1 MLLFLRLD
9 ATYQPKHPAAWE
21 RTGPNRLKAA
31 KLPEP
36 QSFILLNLFTSTQ
49 VCQEKFSR
57 LMTRNLT
64 GAQQKLSN
72 GVISCRIWL
81 FTHLRTTEIRNR
93 LFAVLQVFAPENA
106 VFSPFQAQK
115 RRYSAVLFLR
125 TPSFHSMLSAPHRH
139 RLPKPARHDR
149 ELFRNR
155 VHVVENRNRPKTA
168 FLGFTCF
175 PAEKRAFSP
184 FASPKTQI
192 SGSTLFARRSIECAR
207 MTACACTGRPAR
219 SCPSNPRLRREAA
232 VLSASAHV
240 TNRIVHVFK
249 NEVIRNSK
257 NRVFAHF
264 QP

>member
-1 MLLFLRLD
+1 MLLYLRLD
-9 ATYQPKHPAAWE
+9 ATFQPKHPAAWA
-21 RTGPNRLKAA
+21 RTGRNHLKTAN
-31 KLPEP
+31 LPEP
-36 QSFILLNLFTSTQ
+36 QSFILQNLFTSTQ
-49 VCQEKFSR
+49 VCQEEFGR
-57 LMTRNLT
+57 LLTRNLT

-93 LFAVLQVFAPENA
+93 LFAVLQVFAPENT

-125 TPSFHSMLSAPHRH
+125 TPSFYPLLSAPHRH
-139 RLPKPARHDR
+139 RLPSSARHAR
-149 ELFRNR
+149 ELFRSR
-155 VHVVENRNRPKTA
+155 VHVVENGKRPKTT

-184 FASPKTQI
+184 FASPKTQV

-207 MTACACTGRPAR
+207 MTACAGPGRLAR
-219 SCPSNPRLRREAA
+219 STPNTLRRRAV
-232 VLSASAHV
+232 VLSISAHAA
-240 TNRIVHVFK
+240 NGIVHVLE
-249 NEVIRNSK
+249 NEVIRNPK
-257 NRVFAHF
+257 NRVFTHF

>member
-1 MLLFLRLD
+1 MLLSLRLD
-9 ATYQPKHPAAWE
+9 ATFQPKHPAAWA
-21 RTGPNRLKAA
+21 RTDRNRLKAA

-36 QSFILLNLFTSTQ
+36 QSFIFQNVLAGTR

-57 LMTRNLT
+57 LTRRNLT
-64 GAQQKLSN
+64 GAEQKLSN

-139 RLPKPARHDR
+139 RLPKPARHDL

-155 VHVVENRNRPKTA
+155 VHVVENRNGPKTA

-184 FASPKTQI
+184 FASPKAQV

-207 MTACACTGRPAR
+207 MKACAGPGRLAR
-219 SCPSNPRLRREAA
+219 STPNTRRFVGE
-232 VLSASAHV
+232 LSFSAHRR
-240 TNRIVHVFK
+240 TLRTESFTSLRTK
-249 NEVIRNSK
+249 
-257 NRVFAHF
+257 
-264 QP
+264 